1 MSKAK
6 VRNQCPICGESSSK
20 FVCRMGKE
28 YLETSAEGWQLDPL
42 RNRMTG
48 LDFEADTEAGI
59 NYVECDGCGTFYVDS
74 VYPVEDTFAS
84 LQEEIP
90 ISDRYSNTNSA
101 NLIRNLIKR
110 MHTDSALIRMALDST
125 SASDPK
131 VLDYGCGIGWDL
143 SIFRAMG
150 IRNVVGYNI
159 RDYMFP
165 AIKHHMQPAIR
176 LLNDR
181 EELEKLGPFDA
192 IRCNSVLEH
201 VEDPN
206 LVAKDVFDLLKPGGI
221 AHFSAPMV
229 SRSVMTKY
237 ANNVAAGKKVKNL
250 HEGHL
255 QIWNR
260 DTLPLSEYIQSKG
273 FEIIPLIGGTGHYDA
288 RRFKKA
294 FRFAAEHG
302 WRAKQIITGHLMSRS
317 KRFRHWVF
325 LARKPV

>member
-6 VRNQCPICGESSSK
+6 IRNQCPICGDSSSK

-101 NLIRNLIKR
+101 NLIRGLIKR

-143 SIFRAMG
+143 SIFRAKAS
-150 IRNVVGYNI
+150 RL
-159 RDYMFP
+159 F
-165 AIKHHMQPAIR
+165 R
-176 LLNDR
+176 LLAG
-181 EELEKLGPFDA
+181 LVTTM
-192 IRCNSVLEH
+192 S
-201 VEDPN
+201 EDSKRLSGLQQN
-206 LVAKDVFDLLKPGGI
+206 TVGER
-221 AHFSAPMV
+221 
-229 SRSVMTKY
+229 SRS
-237 ANNVAAGKKVKNL
+237 
-250 HEGHL
+250 
-255 QIWNR
+255 
-260 DTLPLSEYIQSKG
+260 LPVTS
-273 FEIIPLIGGTGHYDA
+273 
-288 RRFKKA
+288 
-294 FRFAAEHG
+294 
-302 WRAKQIITGHLMSRS
+302 
-317 KRFRHWVF
+317 
-325 LARKPV
+325 